1 MAYIP
6 HGADQQGRRDTG
18 VWTSDDTGRSARS
31 APHRT
36 HPDGAHAASELQGDD
51 AANDNDNDNRGR
63 VGDGIVWL
71 VLGAC
76 ALLAIATL
84 LHWAASKGWL

>member
-18 VWTSDDTGRSARS
+18 VWTSNN
-31 APHRT
+31 
-36 HPDGAHAASELQGDD
+36 PDGAHAASELQGDD
-51 AANDNDNDNRGR
+51 AANDSRGDD
-63 VGDGIVWL
+63 GDGIVWL

-76 ALLAIATL
+76 ALLAAATL
-84 LHWAASKGWL
+84 LHWVASKGWL

>member
-6 HGADQQGRRDTG
+6 HGADQQGRRETG
-18 VWTSDDTGRSARS
+18 VWTSDDIGRSTRS
-31 APHRT
+31 APHPA

-51 AANDNDNDNRGR
+51 AANDSRGGD
-63 VGDGIVWL
+63 GDGIVWL

-76 ALLAIATL
+76 ALLAAATL

>member
-18 VWTSDDTGRSARS
+18 VWTGDDIGRSAWS

-51 AANDNDNDNRGR
+51 AANDSR

-71 VLGAC
+71 MLGVC
-76 ALLAIATL
+76 ALLAAATL